1 MRREKTFVLA
11 FAAVTAATLACVSL
25 GSLSRPVFAITQG
38 DSLCNSTVAME
49 AHREVWGESGCELG
63 SSGWKHLRD
72 ATEEQELRIIIA
84 FADLPDAGNQC
95 PGLPDG
101 GAPADTGLQLQLLQG
116 SGESRW
122 TVCGQEDG
130 GIAPPF
136 DEAVSAMRELG
147 PPPP

>member
-1 MRREKTFVLA
+1 MPRGKTLA
-11 FAAVTAATLACVSL
+11 LAVTAVAAATVACVSL
-25 GSLSRPVFAITQG
+25 GSLSRPVFAMTEG
-38 DSLCNSTVAME
+38 DSLCNSTVALE

-84 FADLPDAGNQC
+84 FADLPDAGDPC
-95 PGLPDG
+95 PNLPDG
-101 GAPADTGLQLQLLQG
+101 GAPTDTGLQLQLLQ
-116 SGESRW
+116 SAAESRW
-122 TVCGQEDG
+122 TVCGEEDG

-136 DEAVSAMRELG
+136 AEAVSAMRELG